1 MGFAKQMPTTL
12 TWADIAL
19 RLALTAVAGALFG
32 INRSEKGRSAGLRTT
47 LLVSVAACIAMI
59 LANRLTLPAGPP
71 ILTNPGDPL
80 RIPLGVLSGMGFIGA
95 GAIIRR
101 ENLIIGVTTAATVW
115 FVTIMGLC
123 FGSGQLGLGAVAAA
137 VGLGVLGGL
146 TWAEDRLPRDRRA
159 VLVLTVSSQGPAESA
174 IRARIDGSGFQT
186 VPRGLVYDAASHY
199 TVLTLDVNWHSRRID
214 SILPAFLQEL
224 SADPTIVALN
234 WREAEPA

>member
-1 MGFAKQMPTTL
+1 MPTTL
-12 TWADIAL
+12 TWSDIAL
-19 RLALTAVAGALFG
+19 RLALTAIAGALFG

-47 LLVSVAACIAMI
+47 LLVSIAACVAMI
-59 LANRLTLPAGPP
+59 LANRLTLPGTAGGPSP
-71 ILTNPGDPL
+71 ILNPGDPL
-80 RIPLGVLSGMGFIGA
+80 RLPLGVLSGMGFIGA

-159 VLVLTVSSQGPAESA
+159 VLVLTVSSSGQAEGA
-174 IRARIDGSGFQT
+174 IRSRIDGGGFQAI
-186 VPRGLVYDAASHY
+186 PRGVVYDGASRH
-199 TVLTLDVNWHSRRID
+199 TVLTFDVNWHSRRID
-214 SILPAFLQEL
+214 STLPQFLHDL
-224 SADPTIVALN
+224 STDPEIVALN

>member
-1 MGFAKQMPTTL
+1 MPTTL
-12 TWADIAL
+12 TWTDIAL
-19 RLALTAVAGALFG
+19 RLALTAAAGALFG

-47 LLVSVAACIAMI
+47 LLVSLAACVAMI

-123 FGSGQLGLGAVAAA
+123 FGSGQLGLGAVDAA
-137 VGLGVLGGL
+137 VGLAVLAGL
-146 TWAEDRLPRDRRA
+146 TWAEDLLPRDRRA
-159 VLVLTVSSQGPAESA
+159 VLVLTVSPQGPDESA
-174 IRARIDGSGFQT
+174 IRTLIDTGGFQA
-186 VPRGLVYDAASHY
+186 VPRGVEFDGASHN
-199 TVLTLDVNWHSRRID
+199 TVLTFDVNWHSRRID
-214 SILPAFLQEL
+214 NTLPVFLREF
-224 SADPTIVALN
+224 ATDPAIVALN
-234 WREAEPA
+234 WHEAEPA

>member
-1 MGFAKQMPTTL
+1 MPTTL
-12 TWADIAL
+12 TWTDILL

-47 LLVSVAACIAMI
+47 LLVSLAACIAMI
-59 LANRLTLPAGPP
+59 LANRLTLPGGSPTLLNPA
-71 ILTNPGDPL
+71 NPGDPL

-123 FGSGQLGLGAVAAA
+123 FGSGQLGLGSVAATL
-137 VGLGVLGGL
+137 GLGVLAGL
-146 TWAEDRLPRDRRA
+146 NWAEDRLPRDRRA
-159 VLVLTVSSQGPAESA
+159 ILVLTVLSQGPAESA
-174 IRARIDGSGFQT
+174 IRSRIKDAGFQAA
-186 VPRGLVYDAASHY
+186 PRGVVYDATSHNM
-199 TVLTLDVNWHSRRID
+199 VLTYDVTWHSRRID
-214 SILPAFLQEL
+214 ATLPGFLRDLAGEP
-224 SADPTIVALN
+224 DIVSLN

>member
-1 MGFAKQMPTTL
+1 MPTTL
-12 TWADIAL
+12 TWTDIAL
-19 RLALTAVAGALFG
+19 RLALTAAAGALFG

-47 LLVSVAACIAMI
+47 LLVSLAACVAMI

-123 FGSGQLGLGAVAAA
+123 FGSGQLGLGAVDAA
-137 VGLGVLGGL
+137 VGLAVLGGL

-159 VLVLTVSSQGPAESA
+159 VLVLTVSSQGPGESA
-174 IRARIDGSGFQT
+174 IRSRIDAGGFQA
-186 VPRGLVYDAASHY
+186 VPRGVVYDGASHN
-199 TVLTLDVNWHSRRID
+199 TVLTFDVNWHSRRID
-214 SILPAFLQEL
+214 NTLPAFLREL
-224 SADPTIVALN
+224 ATDPAIVALN
-234 WREAEPA
+234 WHEAEPA

>member
-1 MGFAKQMPTTL
+1 MPTTL
-12 TWADIAL
+12 TWTDIAF
-19 RLALTAVAGALFG
+19 RLALTAAAGAMFG

-47 LLVSVAACIAMI
+47 LLVSLAACIAMI
-59 LANRLTLPAGPP
+59 LANRLTLPAGSP
-71 ILTNPGDPL
+71 ILANPGDPL
-80 RIPLGVLSGMGFIGA
+80 RLPLGVLSGMGFIGA

-159 VLVLTVSSQGPAESA
+159 VLVLTVSSSGQAEGA
-174 IRARIDGSGFQT
+174 IRSRIDGGGFQAI
-186 VPRGLVYDAASHY
+186 PRGVVYDGASRH
-199 TVLTLDVNWHSRRID
+199 TVLTFDVNWHSRRID
-214 SILPAFLQEL
+214 STLPQFLHDL
-224 SADPTIVALN
+224 STDPEIVALN